1 MIKRLM
7 IGGGLLVL
15 FGVVI
20 AILYIFTECILPFDP
35 CPSSLSW
42 EEMLDFAE
50 ETLKDLGE
58 LSATSDF
65 QVVRQKIGE
74 CRSVGARKPNDE
86 LAMTCATEALS
97 LLSEALINQ
106 AKAKGLKSGPA
117 SQAQAKALEAQKA
130 KKYAEAFTFYRLVQH
145 LIQEELIKSHAHCIC
160 DFETHIDAYPH
171 IRGILDPSPGISY
184 SIEKDTDKQNKV
196 LKLDYAAK
204 RDFDFIPIGLKKL
217 NLAEYKYLVFDVKG
231 DKSVSFFKVE
241 LKRAGATTGIPT
253 VYVRDR
259 LDGTWQ
265 WVIIPLEDFAP
276 KIPDEPDELVFVFEA
291 WKGARKGTVYVDNL
305 CFSKERLGLK
315 DLALAGEMP
324 KITLDEIQKRA
335 ILYFWEQANP
345 ENGLIK
351 DRSTADSPSS
361 IATVGF
367 GLTAL
372 IIGVERGWL
381 SKDEVYSRILTTLRF
396 FKDTAQEEH
405 GFFYHFLDMKAGKR
419 YRWPDGKPSELSS
432 IDTALFLAGALFAGE
447 YFKGTE
453 VAKLAQEIYERVN
466 WGWMLNGGETLS
478 MCWTPE
484 EGFCEARW
492 ADYAEHM
499 VMYLLAIGSPT
510 YPIPPESWDA
520 WERPIVTRYGLQ
532 YIHNP
537 IESLF
542 VYQYSH
548 AYVDFKNKHDKYA
561 DYWQNSINAITANRE
576 FALQNMDKYSTYGPN
591 IWGITAGDGPE
602 GYKNYGASP
611 GNHDGT
617 IAPYGMIASMPFVP
631 ELAQK
636 GIETMA
642 EQYGGKIWGKYGFT
656 SGFNKDK
663 NWYSDRYVG
672 IDQGIIALM
681 LENYRT
687 GFVWKIFMQNEAL
700 RRAMQKVGFVE
711 EKIEGA
717 LTPWYREQLE
727 GQR

>member
-1 MIKRLM
+1 MTAKRIVVVLM
-7 IGGGLLVL
+7 VL
-15 FGVVI
+15 I
-20 AILYIFTECILPFDP
+20 AVALITTYTATDCLLPFDA
-35 CPSSLSW
+35 CPLPPG

-50 ETLKDLGE
+50 QQLRELKDL
-58 LSATSDF
+58 LATDPNL
-65 QVVRQKIGE
+65 QQAQQLLQK
-74 CRSVGARKPNDE
+74 CRVAEETEVGHDE
-86 LAMTCATEALS
+86 ALTCAGNVLNLISASIIDQAKKKGIAAESIGRVREKALNYLKEKKYTEAFIS
-97 LLSEALINQ
+97 FKLI
-106 AKAKGLKSGPA
+106 
-117 SQAQAKALEAQKA
+117 
-130 KKYAEAFTFYRLVQH
+130 QH
-145 LIQEELIKSHAHCIC
+145 LALQELIKSNALCIW
-160 DFETHIDAYPH
+160 DFESPADAYPYV
-171 IRGILDPSPGISY
+171 RGVLSSTINY
-184 SIEKDTDKQNKV
+184 SIFRDGDKLNKV
-196 LKLDYAAK
+196 LKLSYAAR

-217 NLAEYKYLVFDVKG
+217 NLAEYNYLVFDVKG
-231 DKSVSFFKVE
+231 DKSVGFFKVE

-265 WVIIPLEDFAP
+265 WIIIPLEDFSP

-291 WKGARKGTVYVDNL
+291 WKGAKKGTVYIDNL

-315 DLALAGEMP
+315 HLGLAGETP
-324 KITLDEIQKRA
+324 KITLDEIPKRA
-335 ILYFWEQANP
+335 ILYFWEQASP

-351 DRSTADSPSS
+351 DRSTEDSPSS

-396 FKDTAQEEH
+396 FKDAAQEEH

-419 YRWPDGKPSELSS
+419 YRWPDGNLSELSS
-432 IDTALFLAGALFAGE
+432 IDTALLLAGALFAGQ
-447 YFKGTE
+447 YFKDTE
-453 VAKLAQEIYERVN
+453 VEQLAQELYQRVD
-466 WGWMLNGGETLS
+466 WVWMLNSGDTLS

-499 VMYLLAIGSPT
+499 VMYLLAISSPT

-520 WERPIVTRYGLQ
+520 WERPIVNRYGLQ

-548 AYVDFKNKHDKYA
+548 AYVDFRNKHDKYA
-561 DYWQNSINAITANRE
+561 DYWQNSINAIKANRE
-576 FALQNMDKYSTYGPN
+576 FVLQNMDRYSTYGPN

-642 EQYGGKIWGKYGFT
+642 EQYGSKIWGKYGFT

-663 NWYSDRYVG
+663 NWYSDQYVG

-681 LENYRT
+681 LENYRS
-687 GFVWKIFMQNEAL
+687 GFVWKIFMQNEAIQ
-700 RRAMQKVGFVE
+700 RAMQKAGFVA
-711 EKIEGA
+711 EKIDGP

-727 GQR
+727 GKR